1 MLHTEFREFRIT
13 STTNKTMTK
22 NNQKTGQVMTTE
34 GAEFL
39 AYKGYGPR
47 GLEALQ
53 RALANTW
60 ASQPKKEEEK
70 PQSGIEGICWCM
82 RERRWLV
89 YLNYRGARKWCGQR
103 ADLDDA
109 IRLQNSHK
117 AAMGI

>member
-1 MLHTEFREFRIT
+1 M
-13 STTNKTMTK
+13 KTRTI
-22 NNQKTGQVMTTE
+22 TTE
-34 GAEFL
+34 GAELL
-39 AYKGYGPR
+39 AYKGYTPR

-53 RALANTW
+53 SALANIW
-60 ASQPKKEEEK
+60 ASQPKERTNEK
-70 PQSGIEGICWCM
+70 PRSGIEGICWCK

-89 YLNYRGARKWCGQR
+89 YLNHRGVRKWCGQR

>member
-1 MLHTEFREFRIT
+1 
-13 STTNKTMTK
+13 MTK
-22 NNQKTGQVMTTE
+22 Y
-34 GAEFL
+34 ARDLL
-39 AYKGYGPR
+39 AYRGYTPR

-60 ASQPKKEEEK
+60 ASQPKKTNEK
-70 PQSGIEGICWCM
+70 PQSGVEGVCWCN

-89 YLNYRGARKWCGQR
+89 YLNHRGVRKWCGQR

-109 IRLQNSHK
+109 VRLQNSHK

>member
-1 MLHTEFREFRIT
+1 MDIISRHSGIPNF
-13 STTNKTMTK
+13 TNQNNMKTK
-22 NNQKTGQVMTTE
+22 ITTE

-39 AYKGYGPR
+39 AYKGYTPR

-89 YLNYRGARKWCGQR
+89 YLNHRGVRNWCGQR
-103 ADLDDA
+103 AELDDA
-109 IRLQNSHK
+109 IRLQDSHK